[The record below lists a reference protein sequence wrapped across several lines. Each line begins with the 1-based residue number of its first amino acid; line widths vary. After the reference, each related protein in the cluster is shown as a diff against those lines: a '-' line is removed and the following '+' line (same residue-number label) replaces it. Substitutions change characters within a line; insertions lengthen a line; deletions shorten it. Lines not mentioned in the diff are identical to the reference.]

1 MPHSQSSKCDHLGGV
16 VVQSFPWGEFRAIC
30 GICML
35 VGPISKD
42 YHVAESLF
50 WEQTHQQ
57 TPIFYE
63 DDRHIIN
70 TVAAWVDTIN
80 QKETTV
86 STTDYK
92 LLPGEV
98 AYRKGVEDATKPFVS
113 PEVTDAWYYLPR
125 HYNVILENRRKE
137 LLTRKVTK
145 YFFLYKPGNQ
155 VSCLYDTEELAYQAS
170 LNNYGKVAE
179 RVFGGI
185 TSVTYD
191 EPI

>member
-80 QKETTV
+80 QQETPMNT
-86 STTDYK
+86 S
-92 LLPGEV
+92 E
-98 AYRKGVEDATKPFVS
+98 YRRGVEDATAYITCEDVVKATRFSQEAAINVYNRIA
-113 PEVTDAWYYLPR
+113 DA
-125 HYNVILENRRKE
+125 RRKE

-145 YFFLYKPGNQ
+145 YFFLYKPGDR
-155 VSCLYDTEELAYQAS
+155 VSSLYDTKELAHQAS
-170 LNNYGKVAE
+170 LNDSGEVAE
-179 RVFGGI
+179 SVFGGI

-191 EPI
+191 ELIS